1 MKVGELDLS
10 GKRVTVLGLGVEGI
24 DLVRFAMARGAHVT
38 VSDRRPADR
47 LTKAINEISDLPVE
61 LSLGSN
67 HTSDIFEADA
77 VFVSQG
83 VPLDLPGLVQAHN
96 DGTTISSML
105 KLFLELCPGP
115 VVGITGSNGKTTTT
129 ALIGEMFRQDGLPH
143 FVGGNIGVGLLE
155 HLPEISPY
163 TWAII
168 EISHTQL
175 QMADRSPHIACVLN
189 VTPNHLDRFSW
200 ERYRELKR
208 NILAHQGPE
217 DYAIL
222 SHDDAE
228 TRAMAETVIGQRLS
242 FSLSSEIPD
251 DGIYVREGW
260 AIWRRHHTDEPLFP
274 INSLALRGVH
284 NQANAIAA
292 AACAA
297 TCGVSQPAIARAVS
311 SFKGVPHRL
320 EKVATARNVDFYD
333 DSIGT
338 TPDRTLAGL
347 QSFNRP
353 IVLLLGGRE
362 KNLPMEDL
370 AKEAGSRCRA
380 IIFFGEAG
388 GKFEKV
394 VTNTMR
400 RLPPANR
407 PQTMRMSNLAEAVEA
422 ASKLAKDGDAVLLS
436 PAASSFDAYNNF
448 QERGQHFRSLVQDI
462 VDKEAEPSLQ

>member
-1 MKVGELDLS
+1 MNAGDLDLS

-24 DLVRFAMARGAHVT
+24 DLVRFATARGAHVT

-47 LTKAINEISDLPVE
+47 LTEAINEIGDLPVE

-67 HTSDIFEADA
+67 DTSDILDADA

-83 VPLDLPGLVQAHN
+83 VPLDLPGLAEARSS
-96 DGTTISSML
+96 GAIISSML

-129 ALIGEMFRQDGLPH
+129 ALLGEMFRQDGAPY
-143 FVGGNIGVGLLE
+143 FIGGNIGVGLLE

-175 QMADRSPHIACVLN
+175 QMADRSPHIACILN
-189 VTPNHLDRFSW
+189 VRPNHLDRFSW

-208 NILAHQGPE
+208 NILIHQRPE

-222 SHDDAE
+222 SHDDVE
-228 TRAMAETVIGQRLS
+228 TRAMDEDVRSQRLS
-242 FSLSSEIPD
+242 FSLSDHIPD
-251 DGIYVREGW
+251 DGIYVQEGW
-260 AIWRRHHTDEPLFP
+260 AVWRRHHMDESLFS
-274 INSLALRGVH
+274 ISSLALRGIH

-297 TCGVSQPAIARAVS
+297 TCGVSRQAIASAVS

-320 EKVATARNVDFYD
+320 EQVATARNVDFYN

-347 QSFNRP
+347 RSFNRP

-362 KNLPMEDL
+362 KNLPLEEL
-370 AKEAGSRCRA
+370 AREANARCRA
-380 IIFFGEAG
+380 IVFFGEAG
-388 GKFEKV
+388 DKFEKI

-400 RLPPANR
+400 RIPPANR
-407 PQTMRMSNLAEAVEA
+407 PQTMRVSNLAEAVVA
-422 ASKLAKDGDAVLLS
+422 TSKLAKAGDAVLLS
-436 PAASSFDAYNNF
+436 PAATSFDAYNNF
-448 QERGQHFRSLVQDI
+448 QERGQHFRNLVQDI
-462 VDKEAEPSLQ
+462 IDKEAKPSLQ

>member
-1 MKVGELDLS
+1 MKVGDLDLS
-10 GKRVTVLGLGVEGI
+10 GKRVTVLGLGIEGV
-24 DLVRFAMARGAHVT
+24 DLVRFATAHGAHVT

-47 LTKAINEISDLPVE
+47 LAEAINELGDLPVE
-61 LSLGSN
+61 FSLGSN
-67 HTSDIFEADA
+67 DTSDILEADA

-83 VPLDLPGLVQAHN
+83 VPLDLPGLVEARSG
-96 DGTTISSML
+96 GTTISSML

-115 VVGITGSNGKTTTT
+115 VVGITGSSGKTTTT
-129 ALIGEMFRQDGLPH
+129 ALLGEMFRQDGVPH

-175 QMADRSPHIACVLN
+175 QMADRSPHIACLLN

-208 NILAHQGPE
+208 NILAHQRPE

-222 SHDDAE
+222 SHDDVE
-228 TRAMAETVIGQRLS
+228 TRAMAETVCSQRLS
-242 FSLSSEIPD
+242 FSLSDDIPD
-251 DGIYVREGW
+251 DGICVREGW
-260 AIWRRHHTDEPLFP
+260 AIWRRHHMDEPLFS
-274 INSLALRGVH
+274 INSLALRGIH

-297 TCGVSQPAIARAVS
+297 TCGVSQPAIASAVS

-320 EKVATARNVDFYD
+320 EQVATARNVDFYN

-338 TPDRTLAGL
+338 TPERTLAGL
-347 QSFNRP
+347 RSFDRP

-362 KNLPMEDL
+362 KQLPLEEL
-370 AKEAGSRCRA
+370 AREAAARCRA
-380 IIFFGEAG
+380 IVFFGEAG
-388 GKFEKV
+388 DKFEKV
-394 VTNTMR
+394 VANTMR

-407 PQTMRMSNLAEAVEA
+407 PQAIRMSNLAEAVEA
-422 ASKLAKDGDAVLLS
+422 ASRLAKAGDAVLLS
-436 PAASSFDAYNNF
+436 PAATSFDAYNNF
-448 QERGQHFRSLVQDI
+448 QERGQHFRDLVQDI
-462 VDKEAEPSLQ
+462 IDKEAEPSLQ